1 MDEVGEGGIW
11 KTIKNENKEELEM
24 KIERG
29 IRIKTDQEMEHD
41 WNKIDKSKKVWKIY
55 GSEYLNL

>member
-1 MDEVGEGGIW
+1 MTMGEIGEGGIW

-41 WNKIDKSKKVWKIY
+41 WNKIDKSKKV
-55 GSEYLNL
+55 